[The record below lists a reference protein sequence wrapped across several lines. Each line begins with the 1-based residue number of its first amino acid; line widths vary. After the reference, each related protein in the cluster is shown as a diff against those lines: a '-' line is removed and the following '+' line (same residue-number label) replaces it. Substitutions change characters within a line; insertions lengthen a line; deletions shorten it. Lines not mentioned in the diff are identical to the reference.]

1 MSELD
6 LTEDEVRSEHLQAVN
21 VPAQWAYM
29 IAVIG
34 GGLVAMLLLIAILG
48 SGSG

>member
-6 LTEDEVRSEHLQAVN
+6 LTEDEVRAEHLQAVN
-21 VPAQWAYM
+21 EPAQWAYM